1 MLHNLSKYKVIMG
14 SASPRRHQLLEGID
28 IPFTIRIIDSIAETY
43 PETLPIHEIPEYL
56 ANLKASVYLET
67 LADDELLITAD
78 TMVLLGD
85 QVLGK
90 PKDEDE
96 AKEMLRQLSNHT
108 NQVVTGVSISTK
120 NKQISFSSTTDVT
133 FVSLSEEDIDFYIKK
148 YHPMDKAGSY
158 GVQEWIGYIGVSSI
172 NGSFYNVMGLPIQQ
186 LYHQLSRF

>member
-1 MLHNLSKYKVIMG
+1 MG

-186 LYHQLSRF
+186 LYHQLSGF

>member
-186 LYHQLSRF
+186 LYHQLSGF

>member
-1 MLHNLSKYKVIMG
+1 MLHNLSKYRVIIG

-28 IPFTIRIIDSIAETY
+28 IPFTIRIIDNIDETY
-43 PETLPIHEIPEYL
+43 PDTLPAHEIPEYL
-56 ANLKASVYLET
+56 ANLKASVYLQT

-85 QVLGK
+85 KILGK
-90 PKDEDE
+90 PKDEKE
-96 AKEMLRQLSNHT
+96 AKEMLQQLSGQT

-133 FVSLSEEDIDFYIKK
+133 FVPLSEEDIDFYIKK
-148 YHPMDKAGSY
+148 YQPMDKAGSY

-172 NGSFYNVMGLPIQQ
+172 NGSYYNVMGLPIQQ
-186 LYHQLSRF
+186 LYHQLSEF